1 MPFTASNFEYV
12 PTLSDPKEIE
22 EAEKLIKASLGE
34 TSSGVFSAMNAAEL
48 PTSKLIVGLGRK
60 RIKISAERFDK
71 LIGGCG
77 IKKNDANCY
86 YCFDFLLALASLP

>member
-1 MPFTASNFEYV
+1 MPLSASNFEYV
-12 PTLSDPKEIE
+12 LTLSNPEEIE
-22 EAEKLIKASLGE
+22 EAKKLIKASLGE
-34 TSSGVFSAMNAAEL
+34 TSSGVFAAMHATAL
-48 PTSKLIVGLGRK
+48 PTSKLIVGLRRK

-86 YCFDFLLALASLP
+86 NASDFFLALASLP